1 MRGNALSR
9 DQWTADDRRTTRRVR
24 GLLQHRHAR
33 VAHAA
38 LTTVH
43 IVLPTDAAGHAG
55 VRALFIKN
63 NQRGDM
69 NQLHNESEA
78 VRKGR
83 LLAPG
88 MYDLNDL
95 EIGDH
100 FVTSGMTVTE
110 AHVVNYA
117 GVSGDMYDIHL
128 DDVAAQQAG
137 FPGRIA
143 HGLLGLALT
152 DGLKTRSAVR
162 MSALATLGWNWSF
175 RAPLMI
181 GDRIHVEIE
190 VVGKR
195 VTKRTDR
202 GIATLRLNVLNQHRT
217 IVREGETLLLLA
229 NRP

>member
-1 MRGNALSR
+1 MMEIENEKE
-9 DQWTADDRRTTRRVR
+9 TVRR
-24 GLLQHRHAR
+24 
-33 VAHAA
+33 
-38 LTTVH
+38 
-43 IVLPTDAAGHAG
+43 
-55 VRALFIKN
+55 
-63 NQRGDM
+63 
-69 NQLHNESEA
+69 
-78 VRKGR
+78 GR

-110 AHVVNYA
+110 AHIVNYA

-152 DGLKTRSAVR
+152 DGLKTRSPVR
-162 MSALATLGWNWSF
+162 MSALATLSWNWSF

-181 GDRIHVEIE
+181 GDRIQVDIE

-195 VTKRTDR
+195 VTKRIDR
-202 GIATLRLNVLNQHRT
+202 GIATLKLSVTNQRGE
-217 IVREGETLLLLA
+217 VVQDGETLLLIA
-229 NRP
+229 NRA

>member
-1 MRGNALSR
+1 MT
-9 DQWTADDRRTTRRVR
+9 Q
-24 GLLQHRHAR
+24 LQ
-33 VAHAA
+33 
-38 LTTVH
+38 
-43 IVLPTDAAGHAG
+43 
-55 VRALFIKN
+55 
-63 NQRGDM
+63 
-69 NQLHNESEA
+69 NENDA
-78 VRKGR
+78 VRPGR

-95 EIGDH
+95 AIGDH

-110 AHVVNYA
+110 AHVVNFA

-143 HGLLGLALT
+143 HGLLGLALA

-175 RAPLMI
+175 RAPLLI

-190 VVGKR
+190 VVGTR
-195 VTKRTDR
+195 VTKRVDR
-202 GIATLRLNVLNQHRT
+202 GIATLRLKMLNQRGE
-217 IVREGETLLLLA
+217 IVQDGETLLLLA
-229 NRP
+229 NRA

>member
-1 MRGNALSR
+1 MMEIENEKE
-9 DQWTADDRRTTRRVR
+9 TVRR
-24 GLLQHRHAR
+24 
-33 VAHAA
+33 
-38 LTTVH
+38 
-43 IVLPTDAAGHAG
+43 
-55 VRALFIKN
+55 
-63 NQRGDM
+63 
-69 NQLHNESEA
+69 
-78 VRKGR
+78 GR

-110 AHVVNYA
+110 AHIVNYA

-152 DGLKTRSAVR
+152 DGLKTRSSVR
-162 MSALATLGWNWSF
+162 MSALATLSWNWSF

-181 GDRIHVEIE
+181 GDRIQVDIE

-195 VTKRTDR
+195 VTKRIDR
-202 GIATLRLNVLNQHRT
+202 GIATLKLSVTNQRGE
-217 IVREGETLLLLA
+217 VVQDGETLLLIA
-229 NRP
+229 NRA